1 MFKEGDFIVVKQDYP
16 PYEQFGVVSKP
27 MGDLHFAE
35 TADGFTTV
43 FTNDGV
49 RAGGEKPTIRLAT
62 PEEVERLT
70 GPDLFVVTTITPFQ
84 RERITVERIPSL
96 YRDHLHAIARSLK
109 QPTIEELLQQA
120 AAMLEPKTGAEH
132 VLALIDIEHALNW
145 LKVAEK

>member
-49 RAGGEKPTIRLAT
+49 RAGGEKPTVRLAT

-70 GPDLFVVTTITPFQ
+70 GPDLFMVTSITPFQ

-120 AAMLEPKTGAEH
+120 IAMIDAKKGPEYT
-132 VLALIDIEHALNW
+132 LAKIEIEHALTW

>member
-84 RERITVERIPSL
+84 RERIIVERIPSL

-109 QPTIEELLQQA
+109 QPTVEELLQQA
-120 AAMLEPKTGAEH
+120 AAMLEPKIGAEY

>member
-62 PEEVERLT
+62 AEEVARLT

-109 QPTIEELLQQA
+109 QPTVEDLLKA
-120 AAMLEPKTGAEH
+120 
-132 VLALIDIEHALNW
+132 ALNIIDADKCSENDMACVCIEKALVW
-145 LKVAEK
+145 LSIAEK